1 MLPAP
6 HPIDERPRTAGPTP
20 DPIRL
25 LCVYGLDPSEPPGP
39 ETGRTL
45 ANEWALGRFRSHF
58 ERGHALTI
66 RVEAATPWRDVA
78 LSWTPDGAHAPSALP
93 ARLRRLSLA
102 TPMGDRLLVAEILL
116 SPAISRSDLVA
127 VLQGTCFYR
136 TTMAVDGEPI
146 GEPFAQDVHQVV
158 CIPPGCAH
166 LDGAALELVYRELGD
181 HDPAHASAGEP
192 GELNRIAGGSCRH
205 GRGVTVM
212 TGQSPHVEYGV
223 AGVACHVLAA
233 QHQLRALRAS
243 AGRVLA
249 ETRSTE
255 PGTPEDHLTWLAEKE
270 RQASEMRADLTFG
283 VENYADSTLFP
294 DMVLESYQRSL
305 VTLMGL
311 HDATAAC
318 DRMLDRLRDLL
329 RVHRA
334 EIAAELAERAQRRR
348 RAWLI
353 VAAFFT
359 VLVAPLS
366 LAFSYFGVGTNDIAG
381 GDRHSLFSLSEF
393 GWFWGSLAGATL
405 LIAVLAFLA
414 LTDRPHRL
422 WRRVFDW

>member
-1 MLPAP
+1 
-6 HPIDERPRTAGPTP
+6 
-20 DPIRL
+20 
-25 LCVYGLDPSEPPGP
+25 
-39 ETGRTL
+39 
-45 ANEWALGRFRSHF
+45 
-58 ERGHALTI
+58 
-66 RVEAATPWRDVA
+66 
-78 LSWTPDGAHAPSALP
+78 
-93 ARLRRLSLA
+93 
-102 TPMGDRLLVAEILL
+102 MGDRLLVAEILL
-116 SPAISRSDLVA
+116 PPAISASDLVA

-136 TTMAVDGEPI
+136 RTMALDDDPI
-146 GEPFAQDVHQVV
+146 VEPFAQDVHQVV
-158 CIPPGCAH
+158 CIPPGCAQ

-212 TGQSPHVEYGV
+212 TGQSSHVEYAV

-233 QHQLRALRAS
+233 QHQLRSLRGS
-243 AGRVLA
+243 AGRLLA
-249 ETRSTE
+249 EARSTV
-255 PGTPEDHLTWLAEKE
+255 PGTPEDHLTWLATKE
-270 RQASEMRADLTFG
+270 REASEMRADLTFG

-311 HDATAAC
+311 HGATAAC

-334 EIAAELAERAQRRR
+334 DIAAELAERAQRRR

-366 LAFSYFGVGTNDIAG
+366 LAFSYFGVGTTDIEG
-381 GDRHSLFSLSEF
+381 GNRHSLFSLSEF
-393 GWFWGSLAGATL
+393 GWFWASLAGATL
-405 LIAVLAFLA
+405 LIAVLAVLA
-414 LTDRPHRL
+414 LIDRPHRL

>member
-1 MLPAP
+1 MPLAP
-6 HPIDERPRTAGPTP
+6 HPIDQRPPTAGSTA

-25 LCVYGLDPSEPPGP
+25 ICVYGLDPSGRVVPG
-39 ETGRTL
+39 EARTL
-45 ANEWALGRFRSHF
+45 ASEWALGRFGPHF
-58 ERGHALTI
+58 ERGHEATI
-66 RVEAATPWRDVA
+66 RVEAAAPWRGVA
-78 LSWTPDGAHAPSALP
+78 LSSTPEGAAAPTGLRAT
-93 ARLRRLSLA
+93 LRRLSLA

-116 SPAISRSDLVA
+116 PPAIPKSELVA

-136 TTMAVDGEPI
+136 STMTVDGDPI
-146 GEPFAQDVHQVV
+146 GEPFAQDVHQIV

-166 LDGAALELVYRELGD
+166 LDGSALELVYRELGD
-181 HDPAHASAGEP
+181 HDPAYASAGEP
-192 GELNRIAGGSCRH
+192 GELNRIGGGSCRH

-212 TGQSPHVEYGV
+212 TGQSSHVQYGV

-233 QHQLRALRAS
+233 QHQLRSLRAS

-249 ETRSTE
+249 EARSTE
-255 PGTPEDHLTWLAEKE
+255 AGSPEDHLKWLAEKE

-366 LAFSYFGVGTNDIAG
+366 LAFSYFGVGTTDIAG

-405 LIAVLAFLA
+405 LIAILAFLA

-422 WRRVFDW
+422 WTKVFDW